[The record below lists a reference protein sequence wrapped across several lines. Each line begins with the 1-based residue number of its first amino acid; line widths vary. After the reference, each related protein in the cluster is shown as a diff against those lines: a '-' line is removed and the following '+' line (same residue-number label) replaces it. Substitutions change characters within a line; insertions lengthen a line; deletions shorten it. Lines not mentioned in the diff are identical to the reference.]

1 MRPRIRTLVAAVAAV
16 VLLTVVTVSAVLAHG
31 GFGRGGGKAG
41 AATAIEEQTGLS
53 QEELRTRLQGGESLA
68 DIIEAEGGDL
78 EAVVTAA
85 LTDLDEKVTALVEAG
100 RLQSDQVED
109 YKANAEQ
116 RVRDWLA
123 GTYEGK
129 RGKGRGHF
137 GGKGRG
143 RIGGTSHGLIA
154 IVSEQTGVSVE
165 DIRAKLAEELSLA
178 DVVEEAD
185 GDLTAITDA
194 AMEAYE
200 TRLTAAIENGRVS
213 ADGADELRRDMRE
226 RIDAALQADGGPG
239 CKGHGKSGSRGWGR
253 GHGRD
258 AAGAKSGFGKVTLP
272 LGETPST
279 A

>member
-1 MRPRIRTLVAAVAAV
+1 MRPRIRTLVTAVAAV
-16 VLLTVVTVSAVLAHG
+16 VMLTAVTVSAVLAHG
-31 GFGRGGGKAG
+31 GFGRGGGKST
-41 AATAIEEQTGLS
+41 AATTIEEQTGLS
-53 QEELRTRLQGGESLA
+53 QDELRTRLQGGESLA

-85 LTDLDEKVTALVEAG
+85 LAGLDEKVDALVEAG
-100 RLQSDQVED
+100 RLESDQVDD
-109 YKANAEQ
+109 YKAAAEQ

-129 RGKGRGHF
+129 RGKGRGRL
-137 GGKGRG
+137 GGKAN
-143 RIGGTSHGLIA
+143 GLVS

-165 DIRAKLAEELSLA
+165 DIRAKLADDQSLA
-178 DVVEEAD
+178 DVIEEAD

-194 AMEAYE
+194 AMENYE

-213 ADGADELRRDMRE
+213 ADQADELRQDMRE
-226 RIDAALQADGGPG
+226 RIEAALQADGGPG

-253 GHGRD
+253 GHGRE
-258 AAGAKSGFGKVTLP
+258 AAGATSDSGKVTLP

>member
-16 VLLTVVTVSAVLAHG
+16 VLVTAVTVSAVLAHA
-31 GFGRGGGKAG
+31 GFGRGGGKST

-53 QEELRTRLQGGESLA
+53 QDELRTRLQGGESLA

-85 LTDLDEKVTALVEAG
+85 LAGLDEKVDALVAAG
-100 RLQSDQVED
+100 RLESDQVDD
-109 YKANAEQ
+109 YKAAAEQ

-123 GTYEGK
+123 GTYDGK
-129 RGKGRGHF
+129 RGKGRGRL
-137 GGKGRG
+137 GGKGV
-143 RIGGTSHGLIA
+143 GLISL
-154 IVSEQTGVSVE
+154 VSEQTGVSTDDV
-165 DIRAKLAEELSLA
+165 RAKLADGQSLA
-178 DVVEEAD
+178 DVIEEAG

-200 TRLTAAIENGRVS
+200 TRLTAAIEHGRIS
-213 ADGADELRRDMRE
+213 ADQADELRQGMRE
-226 RIDAALQADGGPG
+226 RIDTALHADGGPG

-258 AAGAKSGFGKVTLP
+258 AAGTKSGFGKVTLP

>member
-16 VLLTVVTVSAVLAHG
+16 ALLTVVTVSAVLAHG
-31 GFGRGGGKAG
+31 GFGRGGGKAD

-53 QEELRTRLQGGESLA
+53 QEDLRARLQGGESLA

-85 LTDLDEKVTALVEAG
+85 LLGLDEKAEALVEAG
-100 RLQSDQVED
+100 RLESDQVDD

-116 RVRDWLA
+116 RVRDWLN
-123 GTYEGK
+123 GEYEGK
-129 RGKGRGHF
+129 RGKGRGRL
-137 GGKGRG
+137 GGKPV
-143 RIGGTSHGLIA
+143 GLIA

-165 DIRAKLAEELSLA
+165 DIRAKLAEEQSLA
-178 DVVEEAD
+178 DVIEEAE
-185 GDLTAITDA
+185 GDQAAVIDA
-194 AMEAYE
+194 AMEALE
-200 TRLTAAIENGRVS
+200 TRLTAAIESGRVDS
-213 ADGADELRRDMRE
+213 DKADELRDGMRQ
-226 RIDAALQADGGPG
+226 RIESALDADGGPG

-258 AAGAKSGFGKVTLP
+258 AAGATADSGKVTLP
-272 LGETPST
+272 LGEAPST